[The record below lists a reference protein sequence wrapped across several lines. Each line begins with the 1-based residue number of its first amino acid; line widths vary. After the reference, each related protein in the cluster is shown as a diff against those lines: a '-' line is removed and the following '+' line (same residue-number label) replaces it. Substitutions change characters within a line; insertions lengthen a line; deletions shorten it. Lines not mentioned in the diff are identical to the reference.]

1 MEVLSLAIVSLMLQ
15 VVRFATKVRLTMV
28 HVHLEMLTLG
38 ETHVGSVATMVD
50 GEMA

>member
-1 MEVLSLAIVSLMLQ
+1 MVSLMLQ
-15 VVRFATKVRLTMV
+15 VVRFATKARLTMV

-38 ETHVGSVATMVD
+38 ETHVDFVVTMVD